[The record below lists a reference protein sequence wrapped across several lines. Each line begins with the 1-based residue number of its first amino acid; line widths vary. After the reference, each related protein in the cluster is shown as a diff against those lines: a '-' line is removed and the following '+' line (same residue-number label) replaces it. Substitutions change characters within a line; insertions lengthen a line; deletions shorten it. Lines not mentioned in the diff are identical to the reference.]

1 MGTSNH
7 TPNNM
12 QQYYDT
18 ERLTISSY
26 AEANGLVYK
35 RIDNDIYVLSDIAYW
50 RITYLKEWD
59 SFVLYHGNTVP
70 TDLNISRYREADYHY
85 QKDVKPTISIMNMMV
100 YIKRHDDFRADQI
113 RNVEAMSR
121 RTKKDKAKYAK
132 MKQKQ
137 QAYNNAKVIQL
148 INAIGSLN
156 DNIIAVGA

>member
-1 MGTSNH
+1 
-7 TPNNM
+7 
-12 QQYYDT
+12 
-18 ERLTISSY
+18 
-26 AEANGLVYK
+26 
-35 RIDNDIYVLSDIAYW
+35 
-50 RITYLKEWD
+50 
-59 SFVLYHGNTVP
+59 
-70 TDLNISRYREADYHY
+70 
-85 QKDVKPTISIMNMMV
+85 MNMMV

-137 QAYNNAKVIQL
+137 QAYNNAKVLQL